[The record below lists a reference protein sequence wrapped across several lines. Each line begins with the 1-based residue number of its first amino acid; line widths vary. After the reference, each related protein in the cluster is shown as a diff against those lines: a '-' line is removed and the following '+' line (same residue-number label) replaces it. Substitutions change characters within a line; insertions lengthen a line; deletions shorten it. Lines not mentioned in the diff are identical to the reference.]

1 MAENRS
7 GAVRIGCH
15 SGFWGDTETAAVQ
28 LVRHGNVDYLVS
40 DYLAEVTMSIM
51 AAQKLRNPQMGY
63 ATDFVQVVMAPLAR
77 EIAEKKIKVVTNA
90 GGVNP
95 QACRDAVLK
104 ACEAAGVTLKVA
116 VVLGDDLLPR
126 LDELR
131 GLDIREMDTGA
142 ALPAKIVSM
151 NAYLGG
157 FPIARALAEGADVVI
172 TGRCVD
178 SAVTLGALIHAFGWT
193 MDDHDRLAAG
203 TLCGHIIEC
212 GAQCNGGNFTD
223 WRLVPDYDEMGF
235 PVAEVRG
242 RRLVRAGQARRHR
255 RPDHAPPPWPSRCS
269 TRSAIRAPTWCPT
282 WSATSPRR
290 PMPRSA
296 RTACACRAPRAGR
309 RPTPTRS
316 RRPGP
321 TATSSA
327 PSSCW
332 AAARRWPRARHSADA
347 IIKKTRRMFREKN
360 MGDYRDLSIEII
372 GGEATYGPHART
384 QDSREVVVKIAAKH
398 DQKEAL
404 GLLGREIAPM
414 ATGGVV
420 GMTGSFGA
428 GRASPSP
435 VIRMFSCLVPK
446 TLVPVTI
453 EIDGRSI
460 TMERAAKSGGF
471 TAADLPAEAPPAP
484 PLPTTGPN
492 AATATVPLVALAYGR
507 SGDKGDN
514 ANIGIFARRPEYEP
528 ILDAEVTEEAVATYF
543 AHRIQG
549 KVTRWRLP
557 GINGFNFLLRQ
568 ALGGGG
574 MASLKADP
582 LAKAFAQM
590 LVGYAGQGA
599 GVAGRRP
606 RYATMRRMRIGL
618 ITWIAS
624 STKTPMPPARKTGSE
639 PIMIA

>member
-1 MAENRS
+1 MNTVGTAKTS
-7 GAVRIGCH
+7 VRVGCH
-15 SGFWGDTETAAVQ
+15 SGFWGDTETAATQ
-28 LVRHGNVDYLVS
+28 LVRHGDVDYLVS

-51 AAQKLRNPQMGY
+51 AAQKLRNPQAGY
-63 ATDFVQVVMAPLAR
+63 AVDFVTAVMGPLAR

-104 ACEAAGVTLKVA
+104 ACEAAGVKLKVA
-116 VVLGDDLLPR
+116 VVLGDDILPR
-126 LDELR
+126 AEEFR
-131 GLDIREMDTGA
+131 AAGIREMDTGA

-178 SAVTLGALIHAFGWT
+178 SAVTLGALIHAFSWT
-193 MDDHDRLAAG
+193 PEDFDRLAAG

-223 WRLVPDYDEMGF
+223 WRLVPDYDNMGF
-235 PVAEVRG
+235 PIAEVSSDGSFVLSKPEDTGGLITTATVAEQMLYEIGDPRAYMVPDVVCDFTEARYEQVGKDRVRVSGARG
-242 RRLVRAGQARRHR
+242 RPPTDTYKVSTTF
-255 RPDHAPPPWPSRCS
+255 PDGFKF
-269 TRSAIRAPTWCPT
+269 
-282 WSATSPRR
+282 TSIF
-290 PMPRSA
+290 MLG
-296 RTACACRAPRAGR
+296 GR
-309 RPTPTRS
+309 E
-316 RRPGP
+316 
-321 TATSSA
+321 
-327 PSSCW
+327 
-332 AAARRWPRARHSADA
+332 AAAKGRHSAES
-347 IIKKTRRMFREKN
+347 IIKKTRRMFKDKG
-360 MGDYRDLSIEII
+360 MSDFRDVSIEVI
-372 GGEATYGPHART
+372 GAEATYGPHSRA

-404 GLLGREIAPM
+404 SLLGREIAPM
-414 ATGGVV
+414 STGGVV

-446 TLVPVTI
+446 TLVPVTVDV
-453 EIDGRSI
+453 DGRRI
-460 TMERAAKSGGF
+460 AMQEGARSGGF
-471 TAADLPAEAPPAP
+471 DPGSLPAEAPPAKSIE
-484 PLPTTGPN
+484 G
-492 AATATVPLVALAYGR
+492 ATETVPLIALAYGR

-514 ANIGIFARRPEYEP
+514 ANIGIFARKPEYQP
-528 ILDAEVTEEAVATYF
+528 ILDSEVTEEAVAKYF
-543 AHRIQG
+543 AHRING
-549 KVTRWRLP
+549 KVSRWRLP

-590 LVGYAGQGA
+590 LLDMPVHVSAELA
-599 GVAGRRP
+599 RK
-606 RYATMRRMRIGL
+606 L
-618 ITWIAS
+618 AS
-624 STKTPMPPARKTGSE
+624 SLERA
-639 PIMIA
+639 

>member
-1 MAENRS
+1 MAQNS
-7 GAVRIGCH
+7 SKTVRIGCH

-28 LVRHGNVDYLVS
+28 LVRHGKVDYLVS

-51 AAQKLRNPQMGY
+51 AAQKMRNPQAGY

-104 ACEAAGVTLKVA
+104 ACEAAGVKLKVA

-126 LDELR
+126 IDELR

-142 ALPAKIVSM
+142 ELPGKVVSM

-157 FPIARALAEGADVVI
+157 FPIARALSEGADVVI

-178 SAVTLGALIHAFGWT
+178 SAVTLGALIHAFDWT
-193 MDDHDRLAAG
+193 MDDYDRLAAG

-223 WRLVPDYDEMGF
+223 WRLVPDYDEIGF
-235 PVAEVRG
+235 PVAEVSADGSFVLGKPDGTGGLITTATVAEQMLYEIGDPRAYMVPDVVCDFTQATYSQVGKDRVRVSGAKG
-242 RRLVRAGQARRHR
+242 RPPTDTYKVSTTWPDGYKLSTIFMLGGREAVAKGQA
-255 RPDHAPPPWPSRCS
+255 
-269 TRSAIRAPTWCPT
+269 
-282 WSATSPRR
+282 
-290 PMPRSA
+290 
-296 RTACACRAPRAGR
+296 
-309 RPTPTRS
+309 
-316 RRPGP
+316 
-321 TATSSA
+321 
-327 PSSCW
+327 
-332 AAARRWPRARHSADA
+332 SADA

-446 TLVPVTI
+446 ALVPVTI
-453 EIDGRSI
+453 EMDGSSV

-471 TAADLPAEAPPAP
+471 TTADLPVESPAAPA
-484 PLPTTGPN
+484 LPTTGPN

-528 ILDAEVTEEAVATYF
+528 ILDAEVTEEAVAKYF

-557 GINGFNFLLRQ
+557 GIHGFNFLLRQ

-590 LVGYAGQGA
+590 LLDMPVR
-599 GVAGRRP
+599 VP
-606 RYATMRRMRIGL
+606 
-618 ITWIAS
+618 AS
-624 STKTPMPPARKTGSE
+624 LADARDTSR
-639 PIMIA
+639 

>member
-1 MAENRS
+1 MTGNRS

-51 AAQKLRNPQMGY
+51 AAQKLRNPQLGY

-126 LDELR
+126 VDELR

-142 ALPAKIVSM
+142 ELPAKIVSM

-178 SAVTLGALIHAFGWT
+178 SAVTLGALIHAFGWS

-235 PVAEVRG
+235 PIAEVSADGSFVLGKPDGTGGLITTATVAEQMLYEIGDPRAYMVPDVVCDFTQATYAQVGKDRVRVSGARG
-242 RRLVRAGQARRHR
+242 RPPTDTYKVSTTWPDGYKLSTIFMLGGREAVAKGQA
-255 RPDHAPPPWPSRCS
+255 
-269 TRSAIRAPTWCPT
+269 SAE
-282 WSATSPRR
+282 
-290 PMPRSA
+290 
-296 RTACACRAPRAGR
+296 
-309 RPTPTRS
+309 
-316 RRPGP
+316 
-321 TATSSA
+321 
-327 PSSCW
+327 
-332 AAARRWPRARHSADA
+332 A

-428 GRASPSP
+428 GRVSPSP

-446 TLVPVTI
+446 DLVPVTI

-460 TMERAAKSGGF
+460 TMECAAKSGGF

-492 AATATVPLVALAYGR
+492 AATETVPLVALAYGR

-528 ILDAEVTEEAVATYF
+528 ILDAEVTEEAVAKYF

-557 GINGFNFLLRQ
+557 GIHGFNFLLRQ

-590 LVGYAGQGA
+590 LLDMPVR
-599 GVAGRRP
+599 VP
-606 RYATMRRMRIGL
+606 
-618 ITWIAS
+618 AS
-624 STKTPMPPARKTGSE
+624 LAQKLTA
-639 PIMIA
+639 

>member
-1 MAENRS
+1 MGE
-7 GAVRIGCH
+7 GAKTVRVGCH
-15 SGFWGDTETAAVQ
+15 SGFWGDTETAAAQ
-28 LVRHGNVDYLVS
+28 LVRRGDVDYLVS

-51 AAQKLRNPQMGY
+51 AAQKMRNPQLGY
-63 ATDFVQVVMAPLAR
+63 ATDFVSVVMAPLAR

-104 ACEAAGVTLKVA
+104 ACEAAGVSLKVA
-116 VVLGDDLLPR
+116 VVLGDDLQPR
-126 LDELR
+126 IDELR

-142 ALPAKIVSM
+142 ALPAKIASM

-157 FPIARALAEGADVVI
+157 FPIARALSEGADVVI

-193 MDDHDRLAAG
+193 MNDHDKLAAG

-223 WRLVPDYDEMGF
+223 WRLVPGYDDMGF
-235 PVAEVRG
+235 PVAEVEASGSFVLGKPEGTGGLITTATVAEQMLYEIGDPRAYMVPDVVCDFTQATYEQVGKDRVRVSGAKG
-242 RRLVRAGQARRHR
+242 RPPTDTYKVSTTWPDGYKLSTIFMLGGREAVAKGQA
-255 RPDHAPPPWPSRCS
+255 
-269 TRSAIRAPTWCPT
+269 
-282 WSATSPRR
+282 
-290 PMPRSA
+290 
-296 RTACACRAPRAGR
+296 
-309 RPTPTRS
+309 
-316 RRPGP
+316 
-321 TATSSA
+321 
-327 PSSCW
+327 
-332 AAARRWPRARHSADA
+332 SADA
-347 IIKKTRRMFREKN
+347 IIKKTRRLFRERN
-360 MGDYRDLSIEII
+360 MGDYRDVSIEII
-372 GGEATYGPHART
+372 GGEATYGPHARA

-428 GRASPSP
+428 GRVAPSP
-435 VIRMFSCLVPK
+435 VIRMFACLVPK
-446 TLVPVTI
+446 TLVPVTV
-453 EIDGRSI
+453 ELDGRSLV
-460 TMERAAKSGGF
+460 MEQGAKSGGF

-484 PLPTTGPN
+484 PLPTSGPN

-528 ILDAEVTEEAVATYF
+528 ILDAEVTEEAVARYF

-549 KVTRWRLP
+549 KVSRWRLP
-557 GINGFNFLLRQ
+557 GIHGFNFLLRQ

-590 LVGYAGQGA
+590 LLDMPVR
-599 GVAGRRP
+599 VP
-606 RYATMRRMRIGL
+606 
-618 ITWIAS
+618 AS
-624 STKTPMPPARKTGSE
+624 LAQKLA
-639 PIMIA
+639 A

>member
-1 MAENRS
+1 MS
-7 GAVRIGCH
+7 KTVRIGCH

-28 LVRHGNVDYLVS
+28 LVRHGKVDYLVS

-51 AAQKLRNPQMGY
+51 AAQKLRNPQMGH

-77 EIAEKKIKVVTNA
+77 EIAEKKIKVITNA

-104 ACEAAGVTLKVA
+104 ACEAAGVKLKVA

-126 LDELR
+126 VDELR
-131 GLDIREMDTGA
+131 GLDIREMDTDA
-142 ALPAKIVSM
+142 ELPGKIVSM

-157 FPIARALAEGADVVI
+157 FPIARALGEGADVVI

-223 WRLVPDYDEMGF
+223 WRLVPDYDDMGF
-235 PVAEVRG
+235 PVAEVSADGSFVLGKPEGSGGLITTATVAEQMLYEIGDPRAYMVPDVVCDFTQATYEQVGKDRVRVSGAKG
-242 RRLVRAGQARRHR
+242 R
-255 RPDHAPPPWPSRCS
+255 PPTDSYKVSTTWPNGYKL
-269 TRSAIRAPTWCPT
+269 SAIF
-282 WSATSPRR
+282 
-290 PMPRSA
+290 MLG
-296 RTACACRAPRAGR
+296 GR
-309 RPTPTRS
+309 EAVAK
-316 RRPGP
+316 GQ
-321 TATSSA
+321 
-327 PSSCW
+327 
-332 AAARRWPRARHSADA
+332 HSAEA
-347 IIKKTRRMFREKN
+347 IVKKTRRMFREKN

-428 GRASPSP
+428 GRVSPSP

-453 EIDGRSI
+453 EMDGRSI

-471 TAADLPAEAPPAP
+471 TAADLPVEAPAGPSLPA
-484 PLPTTGPN
+484 TGPN

-528 ILDAEVTEEAVATYF
+528 ILDAEVTEEAVAKYF

-549 KVTRWRLP
+549 KVSRWRLP
-557 GINGFNFLLRQ
+557 GIHGFNFLLRQ

-590 LVGYAGQGA
+590 LLDMPVR
-599 GVAGRRP
+599 VP
-606 RYATMRRMRIGL
+606 
-618 ITWIAS
+618 AS
-624 STKTPMPPARKTGSE
+624 LAQKLA
-639 PIMIA
+639 A

>member
-1 MAENRS
+1 MAGTTNKT
-7 GAVRIGCH
+7 VRIGCH

-28 LVRHGNVDYLVS
+28 LVRRGGIDYLVS

-51 AAQKLRNPQMGY
+51 AAQKMRNPQAGY
-63 ATDFVQVVMAPLAR
+63 ATDFVSVVMAPLAR

-126 LDELR
+126 VDEMR
-131 GLDIREMDTGA
+131 GLGIREMDTGE
-142 ALPAKIVSM
+142 ALPAKITSM

-193 MDDHDRLAAG
+193 MDDHDKLAAG

-223 WRLVPDYDEMGF
+223 WHLVPDYDDMGF
-235 PVAEVRG
+235 PVAEVSADGSFVLGKPDGTGGLISTATVAEQMLYEIGDPRAYIVPDVVCDFTGATYSQVGKDRVRVSGARG
-242 RRLVRAGQARRHR
+242 RPPTDSYKVSTTWPDGYKLSTIFMLGGRDAVAKGQ
-255 RPDHAPPPWPSRCS
+255 
-269 TRSAIRAPTWCPT
+269 
-282 WSATSPRR
+282 
-290 PMPRSA
+290 
-296 RTACACRAPRAGR
+296 
-309 RPTPTRS
+309 
-316 RRPGP
+316 
-321 TATSSA
+321 
-327 PSSCW
+327 
-332 AAARRWPRARHSADA
+332 HSAES
-347 IIKKTRRMFREKN
+347 IIKKTRRVFREKN
-360 MGDYRDLSIEII
+360 MGDYRDVSIEII

-384 QDSREVVVKIAAKH
+384 QGSREVVVKIAAKH

-414 ATGGVV
+414 STGGVV

-428 GRASPSP
+428 GRVSPSP

-446 TLVPVTI
+446 ERVPVTI
-453 EIDGRSI
+453 ELDGRTI
-460 TMERAAKSGGF
+460 TMEHAAKSGGF
-471 TAADLPAEAPPAP
+471 SAAILPVEAPPAA
-484 PLPTTGPN
+484 PLPTSGPN
-492 AATATVPLVALAYGR
+492 AATETVPLVALAYGR

-528 ILDAEVTEEAVATYF
+528 ILDAEVTEEAVAKYF

-557 GINGFNFLLRQ
+557 GIHGFNFLLRQ

-590 LVGYAGQGA
+590 L
-599 GVAGRRP
+599 
-606 RYATMRRMRIGL
+606 L
-618 ITWIAS
+618 D
-624 STKTPMPPARKTGSE
+624 MPVRVPAALAQKL
-639 PIMIA
+639 AA

>member
-1 MAENRS
+1 MAKP
-7 GAVRIGCH
+7 VRVGCH
-15 SGFWGDTETAAVQ
+15 SGFWGDTEIAAAQ
-28 LVRHGNVDYLVS
+28 LVRRGNVDYLVS

-51 AAQKLRNPQMGY
+51 AAQKMRNPQLGY
-63 ATDFVQVVMAPLAR
+63 ATDFVSVVMAPLAR

-126 LDELR
+126 VNELR

-142 ALPAKIVSM
+142 SLPGKIVSM

-193 MDDHDRLAAG
+193 MDDHDKLAAG

-223 WRLVPDYDEMGF
+223 WRLVPDYDDMGF
-235 PVAEVRG
+235 PVAEV
-242 RRLVRAGQARRHR
+242 L
-255 RPDHAPPPWPSRCS
+255 PDGSFVLSKPDG
-269 TRSAIRAPTWCPT
+269 TGGLITT
-282 WSATSPRR
+282 ATVAEQ
-290 PMPRSA
+290 MLYEIGD
-296 RTACACRAPRAGR
+296 PRAYMVPDVVCDFTQAAYEQVGKDRVRVTGAKGR
-309 RPTPTRS
+309 PPTDTYKVS
-316 RRPGP
+316 
-321 TATSSA
+321 TT
-327 PSSCW
+327 
-332 AAARRWPRARHSADA
+332 WPDGYKLSTIFMLGGREAVAKGTHSAEA
-347 IIKKTRRMFREKN
+347 IIKKTRRMFRERN
-360 MGDYRDLSIEII
+360 MGDYRDVSIEII
-372 GGEATYGPHART
+372 GSEATYGPHARA

-428 GRASPSP
+428 GRSTPSP

-453 EIDGRSI
+453 ELDGRSLA
-460 TMERAAKSGGF
+460 MEQGAKSGGF
-471 TAADLPAEAPPAP
+471 KVGDLPAEAPPAP
-484 PLPTTGPN
+484 ALPTSGPN

-528 ILDAEVTEEAVATYF
+528 ILDAEVTEEAVARYF

-549 KVTRWRLP
+549 KVSRWRLP
-557 GINGFNFLLRQ
+557 GIHGFNFLLRQ

-590 LVGYAGQGA
+590 LLDMPVR
-599 GVAGRRP
+599 VP
-606 RYATMRRMRIGL
+606 
-618 ITWIAS
+618 AS
-624 STKTPMPPARKTGSE
+624 LAQKLA
-639 PIMIA
+639 A